1 MRARPGQSCE
11 HTCATYTHAH
21 TQTRTHTYNV
31 CLADIQ
37 TQSKA
42 WPKLWVHAT
51 HKCSHTQT
59 HTHTQ
64 CVPGRYSDA
73 HTTHF
78 ACVSFTYL
86 QACCRA
92 RPGQSCGCTQHTQM
106 LTHTNPYAHT
116 VCAWQIFRR
125 TYNSPCLRVVHLP
138 AGMLQSKA
146 WPKLWVHATRV
157 CWAGMHMKW
166 MRGASTCSRGRIF
179 LMVRQLLFPCH

>member
-37 TQSKA
+37 THIQLTLPACRSPTYRHAAEQGLAKA
-42 WPKLWVHAT
+42 V
-51 HKCSHTQT
+51 
-59 HTHTQ
+59 
-64 CVPGRYSDA
+64 G
-73 HTTHF
+73 
-78 ACVSFTYL
+78 
-86 QACCRA
+86 A
-92 RPGQSCGCTQHTQM
+92 RNTQM
-106 LTHTNPYAHT
+106 LTHTNSYAHT
-116 VCAWQIFRR
+116 MCAWQIFRR
-125 TYNSPCLRVVHLP
+125 TYNSFCLRVVHLP